1 MNSIIRCLSTLA
13 TLSLLLPA
21 CGAARS
27 GGEMAQSRQS
37 RITSPDAPSGD
48 LATLVQGNNRFGLE
62 LYRSLSGQD
71 GNLFFSP
78 FSISLALAMTYA
90 GARGDT
96 EAQMADALNFDL
108 PQERLHL
115 AYNQLDL
122 DLATHGETK
131 TADGQPLQLAIANAV
146 WAQQGHPFLQAYLDL
161 IAMNYGAG
169 IHLADFI
176 TQPDAARR
184 EINDWVAGQ
193 TKDKIK
199 DLLPEGVPDPMT
211 RMVLVNAIYFK
222 ADWVRQFDPNS
233 TSDQPFHLLDGS
245 EVQARMMSRG
255 LGIPYAQGNG
265 YQAVELPYVGG
276 TAAMDILVPDEGN
289 FTQFETALDAGRLVQ
304 ILGDMQ
310 PTSVQFGMPRFS
322 FTSQFGLADQLSAL
336 GMADAFDPVLADF
349 SGMDGQRDLYVSAVI
364 HKAFVAVDE
373 KGTEAAAATGVIME
387 ATGAPLFEV
396 NLTIDRPFIFLIRD
410 LPSGQILFV
419 GRVLDPT
426 K

>member
-1 MNSIIRCLSTLA
+1 
-13 TLSLLLPA
+13 
-21 CGAARS
+21 
-27 GGEMAQSRQS
+27 
-37 RITSPDAPSGD
+37 
-48 LATLVQGNNRFGLE
+48 
-62 LYRSLSGQD
+62 
-71 GNLFFSP
+71 
-78 FSISLALAMTYA
+78 
-90 GARGDT
+90 
-96 EAQMADALNFDL
+96 
-108 PQERLHL
+108 
-115 AYNQLDL
+115 
-122 DLATHGETK
+122 
-131 TADGQPLQLAIANAV
+131 
-146 WAQQGHPFLQAYLDL
+146 
-161 IAMNYGAG
+161 MNYGAG